1 MGGRV
6 RSYWDAQAVTFDEE
20 PDHGLLDPNVR
31 AAWSELLL
39 PLLPPAPSLV
49 ADIGCGTG
57 SLSTLLA
64 ESGSSICG
72 LDISSEMIAI
82 ARNKAENAG
91 VSATFIRGDAAAP
104 PLSQASFD
112 VVVARHVLWAMAD
125 PADALSSWVA
135 LLKPDGILLLIEG
148 RWSTGAGLMAAE
160 STQLVRGCRD
170 HVEVRQLADP
180 ALWGKRI
187 DDERYLVISRN

>member
-148 RWSTGAGLMAAE
+148 RWSTGAGLTAAE

>member
-1 MGGRV
+1 M
-6 RSYWDAQAVTFDEE
+6 
-20 PDHGLLDPNVR
+20 
-31 AAWSELLL
+31 
-39 PLLPPAPSLV
+39 V

-57 SLSTLLA
+57 SLSVLLA

-82 ARNKAENAG
+82 ARSKAENAG

-112 VVVARHVLWAMAD
+112 VVLARHVLWAMPH
-125 PADALSSWVA
+125 PAAALSRWVA

-148 RWSTGAGLMAAE
+148 RWTTGAGLTAAE

-170 HVEVRQLADP
+170 HMEVRQLADP

-187 DDERYLVISRN
+187 DDERYLLISRN